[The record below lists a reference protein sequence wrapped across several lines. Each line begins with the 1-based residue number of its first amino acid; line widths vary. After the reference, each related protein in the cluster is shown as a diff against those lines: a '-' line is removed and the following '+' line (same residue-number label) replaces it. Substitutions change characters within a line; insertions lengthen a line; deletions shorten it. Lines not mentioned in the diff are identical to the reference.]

1 MAQDSFEI
9 IPFSPDLQPY
19 FESINKAW
27 VTQYFSLE
35 PFDLAQLENPE
46 QTILTK
52 GGEIIFAKIG
62 ERIAGTVALIPSEE
76 GIWEMIKMG
85 VSPGFQGKGAG
96 ELLGKQILEVARQK
110 GATKVRLYTHT
121 KLEAAIKLYLR
132 LGFVAC
138 QLECGAYGRCNQKM
152 EYVFD
157 AGRA

>member
-35 PFDLAQLENPE
+35 TFDLAQLENPE
-46 QTILTK
+46 QTILAK

-62 ERIAGTVALIPSEE
+62 AHIAGTVALIPSEE
-76 GIWEMIKMG
+76 GVWEMIKMG
-85 VSPGFQGKGAG
+85 VSPEFQGKGAG

-121 KLEAAIKLYLR
+121 KLEAAIKLYHR
-132 LGFVAC
+132 LGFVSC
-138 QLECGAYGRCNQKM
+138 ELECGAYGRCNQKM
-152 EYVFD
+152 EYIF
-157 AGRA
+157 

>member
-9 IPFSPDLQPY
+9 IPFTPELQPY

-46 QTILTK
+46 QTILAK

-62 ERIAGTVALIPSEE
+62 AHIAGTVALIPSEE
-76 GIWEMIKMG
+76 GVWEMIKMG
-85 VSPGFQGKGAG
+85 VSPEFQGKGAG

-121 KLEAAIKLYLR
+121 KLEAAIKLYHR
-132 LGFVAC
+132 LGFVSC
-138 QLECGAYGRCNQKM
+138 ELECGAYGRCNQKM
-152 EYVFD
+152 EYVF
-157 AGRA
+157 

>member
-46 QTILTK
+46 QTILAK

-62 ERIAGTVALIPSEE
+62 AHIAGTVALIPSEE
-76 GIWEMIKMG
+76 GVLEMIKMG
-85 VSPGFQGKGAG
+85 VSPEFQGKGAG

-121 KLEAAIKLYLR
+121 KLEAAIKLYHR
-132 LGFVAC
+132 LGFVSC
-138 QLECGAYGRCNQKM
+138 ELECGAYGRCNQKM
-152 EYVFD
+152 EYVF
-157 AGRA
+157 

>member
-46 QTILTK
+46 QTILAK

-62 ERIAGTVALIPSEE
+62 ARIAGTVALIPSEE
-76 GIWEMIKMG
+76 GVWEMIKMG
-85 VSPGFQGKGAG
+85 VSPEFQGKGAG

-121 KLEAAIKLYLR
+121 KLEAAINLYHR
-132 LGFVAC
+132 LGFVSC
-138 QLECGAYGRCNQKM
+138 ELECGAYGRCNQKM
-152 EYVFD
+152 EYVF
-157 AGRA
+157 

>member
-9 IPFSPDLQPY
+9 IPFTPELQPY

-46 QTILTK
+46 QTIIAK

-62 ERIAGTVALIPSEE
+62 AHIAGTVALIPSEE
-76 GIWEMIKMG
+76 GVWEMIKMG
-85 VSPGFQGKGAG
+85 VSPEFQGKGAG

-121 KLEAAIKLYLR
+121 KLEAAIKLYHR
-132 LGFVAC
+132 LGFVSC
-138 QLECGAYGRCNQKM
+138 ELECGAYGRCNQKM
-152 EYVFD
+152 EYIF
-157 AGRA
+157 

>member
-46 QTILTK
+46 QTIIAK

-62 ERIAGTVALIPSEE
+62 AHIAGTVALIPSEE
-76 GIWEMIKMG
+76 GVWEMIKMG
-85 VSPGFQGKGAG
+85 VSPEFQGKGAG

-121 KLEAAIKLYLR
+121 KLEAAIKLYHR
-132 LGFVAC
+132 LGFVSC
-138 QLECGAYGRCNQKM
+138 ELECGAYGRCNQKM
-152 EYVFD
+152 EYIF
-157 AGRA
+157 

>member
-46 QTILTK
+46 QTILAK

-62 ERIAGTVALIPSEE
+62 VHIAGTVALIPSEE
-76 GIWEMIKMG
+76 GVWEMIKMG
-85 VSPGFQGKGAG
+85 VSPEFQGKGAG

-121 KLEAAIKLYLR
+121 KLEAAIKLYHR
-132 LGFVAC
+132 LGFVSC
-138 QLECGAYGRCNQKM
+138 ELECGAYGRCNQKM
-152 EYVFD
+152 EYVF
-157 AGRA
+157 

>member
-46 QTILTK
+46 QTILAK

-62 ERIAGTVALIPSEE
+62 AHIAGTVALIPSEE
-76 GIWEMIKMG
+76 GVWEMIKMG
-85 VSPGFQGKGAG
+85 VSPEFQGKGAG
-96 ELLGKQILEVARQK
+96 ELLGKQILEVACQK

-121 KLEAAIKLYLR
+121 KLEAAIKLYHR
-132 LGFVAC
+132 LGFVSC
-138 QLECGAYGRCNQKM
+138 ELECGAYGRCNQKM
-152 EYVFD
+152 EYVF
-157 AGRA
+157 

>member
-9 IPFSPDLQPY
+9 IPFTPDLQPY

-27 VTQYFSLE
+27 VTHYFSLE

-46 QTILTK
+46 QTILAK

-62 ERIAGTVALIPSEE
+62 AHIAGTVALIPSEE
-76 GIWEMIKMG
+76 GVWEMIKMG
-85 VSPGFQGKGAG
+85 VSPEFQGKGAG

-121 KLEAAIKLYLR
+121 KLEAAIKLYHR
-132 LGFVAC
+132 LGFVSC
-138 QLECGAYGRCNQKM
+138 ELECGAYGRCNQKM
-152 EYVFD
+152 EYVF
-157 AGRA
+157 

>member
-9 IPFSPDLQPY
+9 IPFTPELQPY

-46 QTILTK
+46 QTILAK

-62 ERIAGTVALIPSEE
+62 AHIAGTVALIPSEE
-76 GIWEMIKMG
+76 GVWEMIKMG
-85 VSPGFQGKGAG
+85 VSPEFQGKGAG

-121 KLEAAIKLYLR
+121 KLEAAIKLYHR
-132 LGFVAC
+132 LGFVSC
-138 QLECGAYGRCNQKM
+138 ELECGAYGRCNQKM
-152 EYVFD
+152 EYIF
-157 AGRA
+157 

>member
-9 IPFSPDLQPY
+9 IPFTPDLQPY

-27 VTQYFSLE
+27 VTHYFSLE

-46 QTILTK
+46 QTILAK

-62 ERIAGTVALIPSEE
+62 ASIAGTVALIPSEE
-76 GIWEMIKMG
+76 GVWEMIKMG
-85 VSPGFQGKGAG
+85 VSPEFQGKGAG

-121 KLEAAIKLYLR
+121 KLEAAIKLYHR
-132 LGFVAC
+132 LGFVSC
-138 QLECGAYGRCNQKM
+138 ELECGAYGRCNQKM
-152 EYVFD
+152 EYVF
-157 AGRA
+157 

>member
-46 QTILTK
+46 QTILAK

-62 ERIAGTVALIPSEE
+62 VHIAGTVALIPSEE
-76 GIWEMIKMG
+76 GVWEMIKMG
-85 VSPGFQGKGAG
+85 VSPEFQGKGAG

-121 KLEAAIKLYLR
+121 KLEAAIKLYHR
-132 LGFVAC
+132 LGFVSC
-138 QLECGAYGRCNQKM
+138 ELECGAYGRCNQKM
-152 EYVFD
+152 EYIF
-157 AGRA
+157 

>member
-1 MAQDSFEI
+1 MVQDSFEV
-9 IPFSPDLQPY
+9 IPFSPALQPY

-46 QTILTK
+46 QTILAK

-76 GIWEMIKMG
+76 GVWEMIKMG
-85 VSPGFQGKGAG
+85 VSPEFQGKGAG
-96 ELLGKQILEVARQK
+96 ELLGKQILEIARQK

-121 KLEAAIKLYLR
+121 KLEAAIKLYHR
-132 LGFVAC
+132 LGFVPC
-138 QLECGAYGRCNQKM
+138 ELECGAYGRCNQKM
-152 EYVFD
+152 EYAF
-157 AGRA
+157 

>member
-27 VTQYFSLE
+27 VTKYFSLE
-35 PFDLAQLENPE
+35 SFDLAQLENPE
-46 QTILTK
+46 ATIIAK

-62 ERIAGTVALIPSEE
+62 AHIAGTVALIPSEE
-76 GIWEMIKMG
+76 GVWEMIKMG
-85 VSPGFQGKGAG
+85 VSPEFQGKGVG

-121 KLEAAIKLYLR
+121 KLEAAIKLYHR
-132 LGFVAC
+132 LGFTSC

-152 EYVFD
+152 EYVF
-157 AGRA
+157 

>member
-9 IPFSPDLQPY
+9 IPFTPDLQPY

-46 QTILTK
+46 QTILAK

-62 ERIAGTVALIPSEE
+62 AHIAGTVALIPSEE
-76 GIWEMIKMG
+76 GVWEMIKMG
-85 VSPGFQGKGAG
+85 VSPEFQGKGAG

-121 KLEAAIKLYLR
+121 KLEAAIKLYHR
-132 LGFVAC
+132 IGFVSC
-138 QLECGAYGRCNQKM
+138 ELECGAYGRCNQKM
-152 EYVFD
+152 EYVF
-157 AGRA
+157 

>member
-46 QTILTK
+46 QTILAK

-62 ERIAGTVALIPSEE
+62 AHIAGTVALIPSEE
-76 GIWEMIKMG
+76 GVWEMIKMG
-85 VSPGFQGKGAG
+85 VSPEFQGKGAG

-110 GATKVRLYTHT
+110 GATKIRLYTHT
-121 KLEAAIKLYLR
+121 KLEAAIKLYHR
-132 LGFVAC
+132 LGFVSC
-138 QLECGAYGRCNQKM
+138 ELECGAYGRCNQKM
-152 EYVFD
+152 EYVF
-157 AGRA
+157 